1 MIGQAKRDQVLYREV
16 QTAYG
21 HAPVPRLYLM
31 REIYVAD
38 SDARARAGVTPISR
52 SSGWFEP
59 GKAWRR
65 RDD

>member
-38 SDARARAGVTPISR
+38 CGGSGFLDSGIS
-52 SSGWFEP
+52 
-59 GKAWRR
+59 
-65 RDD
+65 